1 MPKFRRLLVLG
12 AASSCVTALG
22 LFGAQSAAAARF
34 APPVHIVRHIG
45 ASVNTNQSDNW
56 SGYNIGIDYP
66 QVKTGTLFRSI
77 SGEWVVPKATQH
89 TKGQAE
95 DSASWVGIG
104 GGCVDDNC
112 DVTDNTLIQAGTEQ
126 DVSSAGKASYG
137 TWWEIIPEP
146 ETSTSL
152 AVAPGQTVRVTITE
166 SSSTPGDWSIVIKNV
181 TTGKS
186 FSTTTPYS
194 SSMDTAE
201 WIEETPLEIGTT
213 GSGLAAMPN
222 LGTVHFR
229 DATLNSANP
238 KFTAVDEMQ
247 LTNNGA
253 VLATPSKPNSSTN
266 GFNDCTYKTTCAA
279 P

>member
-1 MPKFRRLLVLG
+1 MPRSRRLLVVG
-12 AASSCVTALG
+12 AACSSVTALS
-22 LFGAQSAAAARF
+22 LFGAPAAAVARF
-34 APPVHIVRHIG
+34 ASPVHIVRHVG
-45 ASVNTNQSDNW
+45 MAVNTNQSNNW
-56 SGYNIGIDYP
+56 SGYNIGADYP
-66 QVKTGTLFRSI
+66 GWTGTTFTSI

-104 GGCVDDNC
+104 GGCVNDNC
-112 DVTDNTLIQAGTEQ
+112 SVTDNTLIQAGTEQ
-126 DVSSAGKASYG
+126 NVSKSGAASYG
-137 TWWEIIPEP
+137 TWWEIIPQP
-146 ETSTSL
+146 QTSTSL
-152 AVAPGQTVRVTITE
+152 AVEPGQTVKVTITE
-166 SSSTPGDWSIVIKNV
+166 STSTPGDWSIVIKNL

-222 LGTVHFR
+222 LGSVHFK
-229 DATLNSANP
+229 DATLNHANP
-238 KFTAVDEMQ
+238 KFATIDEMQ
-247 LTNNGA
+247 LSNNGA
-253 VLATPSKPNSSTN
+253 ILATPSAPNSTKN